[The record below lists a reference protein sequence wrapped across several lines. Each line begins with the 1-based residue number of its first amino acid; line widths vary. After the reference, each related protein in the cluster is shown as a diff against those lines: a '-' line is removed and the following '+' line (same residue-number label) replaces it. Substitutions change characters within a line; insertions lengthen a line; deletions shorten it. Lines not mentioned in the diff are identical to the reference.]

1 MSSIKLLYRKNI
13 YGVMGTLIFHILLVT
28 IIWLAELNMNA
39 KIDKEEVIL
48 IDLPLSENMKEL
60 PKPEIEKQQ
69 EKNTSSDQSMKNV
82 QESGSNR
89 AVNDASNDKTNNKKD
104 KFFDENYNNDIQE
117 AQKMVADVNKQLSKK
132 IPAIKKYEMPEA
144 TTEGQ
149 DPDSIKNV
157 IYSGKSNIHY
167 FLENRFHLRL
177 PIPVYLAK
185 SGGTIKVDI
194 QVDRSGK
201 VIKATAA
208 STRASDPMLTEYAI
222 QAAERSVFNTDTK
235 APAVQKGAITYKF
248 VAQ

>member
-1 MSSIKLLYRKNI
+1 MSNIKQLYRKNI
-13 YGVMGTLIFHILLVT
+13 YGVMGTLIFHILLVA

-39 KIDKEEVIL
+39 KIEKEEVVI
-48 IDLPLSENMKEL
+48 IDLPLSENIKEL
-60 PKPEIEKQQ
+60 PKPDMEKQQ
-69 EKNTSSDQSMKNV
+69 EKNTASDQSMKNT
-82 QESGSNR
+82 QQSGSNR
-89 AVNDASNDKTNNKKD
+89 AVNDAATNKADKKD
-104 KFFDENYNNDIQE
+104 KFFDQNYNNDMEE
-117 AQKMVADVNKQLSKK
+117 AKKMVADVNKQLSKK

-167 FLENRFHLRL
+167 FLEKRFHIRL

-185 SGGTIKVDI
+185 SGGEIKVDI

-201 VIKATAA
+201 VIKAAVT
-208 STRASDPMLTEYAI
+208 STKATGDPMLTEYAI
-222 QAAERSVFNTDTK
+222 QAAERSVFNADTK
-235 APAVQKGAITYKF
+235 APAVQKGSITYKF